1 MTEAHPFRTAVVPVD
16 PQHPADADLL
26 PAAERLRAGQVVAFP
41 TETVYGLG
49 ANALDP
55 DAVRAIF
62 VAKGRPADNP
72 LIVHV
77 ASLSELRSVTASLP
91 DLALLLIA
99 RFMPGPLTLV
109 LPRAPQVPDAVTA
122 GLDTVAVRM
131 PEHPVARRLIELA
144 GVPVA
149 APSANRS
156 GRPSPTTAA
165 HVLEDMAGRIPLIV
179 DGGSCEFGVE
189 STVLDVTGAVP
200 VVLRP
205 GAVTIEELRAVAGTV
220 WTAEEAAVRHLAS
233 KTAEPAAGASHAP
246 PDGAGILPSESG
258 SRPSESGIQP
268 PGSGSRPSG
277 VPDRPAR
284 SAAPRSPGM
293 KYRHY
298 APGTPLSIAEGDHA
312 EVRARELVRQT
323 LAVLAAGSTPAVFC
337 ATETAALL
345 AASLPA
351 GWHIR
356 ELGSPAPAISSAGA
370 AAPAADSARGTAPAA
385 FPGHT
390 ICLIAHGPRSQ
401 ARTAASR
408 LFAAL
413 RQLDA
418 CGADRIIAE
427 GADPAGIGA
436 AYLNR
441 LRKAAGGGPEPLVDA
456 GGGPEPLANAGGG
469 PEPLVIAGSAAC
481 PDIDGDGQRR
491 AGSAECPPD
500 QED

>member
-26 PAAERLRAGQVVAFP
+26 PAAELLRAGQVVAFP

-62 VAKGRPADNP
+62 AAKGRPADNP

-77 ASLSELRSVTASLP
+77 ASLSELRSVTGNLP
-91 DLALLLIA
+91 DLALPLIA

-109 LPRAPQVPDAVTA
+109 LPRAARVPDAVTA

-165 HVLEDMAGRIPLIV
+165 HVLEDMAGRIPMIV

-220 WTAEEAAVRHLAS
+220 WTVEEAAARHRAS
-233 KTAEPAAGASHAP
+233 ETAEPAAGASHTH
-246 PDGAGILPSESG
+246 PDNT
-258 SRPSESGIQP
+258 
-268 PGSGSRPSG
+268 GSRPSG
-277 VPDRPAR
+277 VPARPAR

-312 EVRARELVRQT
+312 EARALELVRQT
-323 LAVLAAGSTPAVFC
+323 LAVLAAGHTPAVFC

-351 GWHIR
+351 GWRIR
-356 ELGSPAPAISSAGA
+356 ELGSPAPAVSSAGT
-370 AAPAADSARGTAPAA
+370 AAPAAASDRETAPADI
-385 FPGHT
+385 PGHT

-441 LRKAAGGGPEPLVDA
+441 LRKAAGGGPEPLADS
-456 GGGPEPLANAGGG
+456 GG
-469 PEPLVIAGSAAC
+469 AAC
-481 PDIDGDGQRR
+481 PESRVDGRCRNG
-491 AGSAECPPD
+491 AAVCPPD
-500 QED
+500 KEA